1 VTLYRRNVTVPTL
14 CLHTSQPEKG
24 RDLEP
29 GAEESPGAGTP
40 AARTRGPFV
49 TAMWVVLMVA

>member
-1 VTLYRRNVTVPTL
+1 VTVPTL